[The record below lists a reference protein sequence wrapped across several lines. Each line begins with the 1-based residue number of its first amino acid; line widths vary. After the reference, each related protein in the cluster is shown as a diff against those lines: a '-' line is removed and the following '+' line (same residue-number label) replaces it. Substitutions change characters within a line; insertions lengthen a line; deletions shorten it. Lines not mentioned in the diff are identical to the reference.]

1 MKAPNVRKG
10 LLSRGHPLYQYPI
23 FSTCPEILDLN
34 RMHLSRS
41 SSFQTFGL
49 LFTDAAHTVID
60 RFLRLEGR
68 VGPYGLAW
76 HNEFEWPISRSLLS
90 QFCGTQEALVNTV
103 RARYET
109 TKLHITFIAAGLP
122 IRTGELE
129 RHGRP
134 HGPRDTGQWA
144 SPRLVRRGT
153 PAYQPASI
161 GYALGEKRD
170 GGVDRPHGRDGGA
183 QSKCRPRP
191 GRARA
196 APRRTVDGQTIRPAP
211 CRVAMMRRHPT
222 SRGREGGPGRHTARN
237 RRRRERRG
245 RAGV

>member
-1 MKAPNVRKG
+1 MHKICRKCAIKYSEQYARNITNMQRNITNMQCGSIMENMQENMKNMQNPRTMPKICKICQIFAPNVRKG

-90 QFCGTQEALVNTV
+90 QFCGTQEALVNAV

-122 IRTGELE
+122 I
-129 RHGRP
+129 P
-134 HGPRDTGQWA
+134 
-144 SPRLVRRGT
+144 
-153 PAYQPASI
+153 
-161 GYALGEKRD
+161 
-170 GGVDRPHGRDGGA
+170 
-183 QSKCRPRP
+183 
-191 GRARA
+191 
-196 APRRTVDGQTIRPAP
+196 
-211 CRVAMMRRHPT
+211 
-222 SRGREGGPGRHTARN
+222 
-237 RRRRERRG
+237 
-245 RAGV
+245 